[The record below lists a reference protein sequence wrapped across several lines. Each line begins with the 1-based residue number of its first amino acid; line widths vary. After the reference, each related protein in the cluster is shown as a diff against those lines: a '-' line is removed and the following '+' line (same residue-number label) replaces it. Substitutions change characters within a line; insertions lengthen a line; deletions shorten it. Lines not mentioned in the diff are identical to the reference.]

1 MLPAVRLLII
11 DDHQVFSASLSRLL
25 ADDPAIDG
33 VETVTGVRTLAAALS
48 RTQPDLAVVDWL
60 LDDGDGTEAIRVIRR
75 LSPSTR
81 ILVLTG
87 ERDDEPLRRAVAAG
101 CDGFVTKD
109 RPPEDVLAA
118 IRAVGNGQVHFE
130 PAALAR
136 IVQAEPAP
144 EAPGLTDREREIVTL
159 LAAGR
164 TNKELATELFLSPNT
179 IRNHLHRIGRKLDAG
194 SRLDIVIR
202 AVQLGLVEIDD
213 VG

>member
-1 MLPAVRLLII
+1 VRLLII

-25 ADDPAIDG
+25 ADDPEIDQ
-33 VETVTGVRTLAAALS
+33 VETVTGVRTLAKSLS

-60 LDDGDGTEAIRVIRR
+60 LEDGDGTEAISIIRR
-75 LSPSTR
+75 ASPSTR

-109 RPPEDVLAA
+109 RPPEDVIAA

-136 IVQAEPAP
+136 IVQSEPVTAAP
-144 EAPGLTDREREIVTL
+144 ELTEREHEIVTL

-164 TNKELATELFLSPNT
+164 TNKELAAELFLSPNT

-202 AVQLGLVEIDD
+202 AVQLGLVDIDET
-213 VG
+213 G